1 MEDRLERRLGNYQ
14 LTRLLAR
21 GGFAEVYLGQHIYL
35 KNQAALKIL
44 LTQLSGDAMESFLN
58 EARTVVNLIHPNIV
72 RVLEFGVE
80 GNTPF
85 LVMDYAPNGSLRQC
99 YPKGV
104 RLPLSCVTA
113 YVRQAASAL
122 QYAHE
127 QRLIHRD
134 IKPENMLLGRNNE
147 LLMSDFGIAVF
158 AHSSLSESTQ
168 QIVGTAAYM
177 APEQLQGKPRPASDQ
192 YALAIVAY
200 EWLCGER
207 PFHGT
212 LTEIATQQMFTDPL
226 PLREKVPDIP
236 LAVERVIMTALAKD
250 PRKRYS
256 TILAFAT
263 ALECSSQSIPRPP
276 QAMLDPKS
284 PKFSQVL
291 VLRSSN
297 SALAGTHTSTTSK
310 EQANVDSPA
319 GKTGRK
325 LFAAAGVKKQQVFS
339 VALGV
344 LLYTLSSNFVL
355 LVHLPPVH
363 GSELLWILPT
373 LVIPV
378 ALGMIY
384 GFWAGLVTGGLGYF
398 LGSYIS
404 IVLRTST
411 GASSSISFLT
421 LSALSLPWYFHLG
434 FLATGS
440 IAGLATIV
448 TKGRDPSI
456 QHIAIAELF
465 SVIGI
470 LSSFFI
476 VFNGFW
482 PHLYPHESV
491 LLDFTHIALPNMM
504 LVLIL
509 LPGILTIHGR
519 FNKGKRP
526 PVPQFRGRLKA
537 GLEKIRPGYTSS
549 GRLES

>member
-1 MEDRLERRLGNYQ
+1 MEDHLERQLGNYR

-35 KNQAALKIL
+35 KNQAAIKML
-44 LTQLSGDAMESFLN
+44 LAQLSGDERESFLN
-58 EARTVVNLIHPNIV
+58 EARTVANLIHPNIV
-72 RVLEFGVE
+72 RVLEFGIE

-104 RLPLSCVTA
+104 RLPLSHVTA
-113 YVRQAASAL
+113 YVKQAARAI
-122 QYAHE
+122 QYAHD

-158 AHSSLSESTQ
+158 AHSSLSESIQ
-168 QIVGTAAYM
+168 QIVGTASYM
-177 APEQLQGKPRPASDQ
+177 APEQLQGKPRLASDQ

-212 LTEIATQQMFTDPL
+212 LTAIATQQMFSDPL

-236 LAVERVIMTALAKD
+236 LAVEQVIMTALAKD
-250 PRKRYS
+250 SRKRYD
-256 TILAFAT
+256 TILDFAS
-263 ALECSSQSIPRPP
+263 ALEHASQSISQPGQVILDSKRPE
-276 QAMLDPKS
+276 
-284 PKFSQVL
+284 FSQTL
-291 VLRSSN
+291 VLRSN
-297 SALAGTHTSTTSK
+297 GFALAVTHSSTTSK

-319 GKTGRK
+319 GKTVRK
-325 LFAAAGVKKQQVFS
+325 FFTAEGIKKQQLFYVT
-339 VALGV
+339 LGV

-355 LVHLPPVH
+355 LFHLPPIH
-363 GSELLWILPT
+363 GNELLWVLPT

-378 ALGMIY
+378 AFGVIY
-384 GFWAGLVTGGLGYF
+384 GFWTGFVTGGLGYF

-404 IVLRTST
+404 IVIRANSV
-411 GASSSISFLT
+411 SSSAISFLT

-434 FLATGS
+434 FLSVGS

-448 TKGRDPSI
+448 KKVRYQTI
-456 QHIAIAELF
+456 HYIAIAELF

-470 LSSFFI
+470 LSGFFI
-476 VFNGFW
+476 VFNSFW
-482 PHLYPHESV
+482 HHLYPGESV
-491 LLDFTHIALPNMM
+491 LIDFTHIALPNMV

-509 LPGILTIHGR
+509 LPVILTIHGR
-519 FNKGKRP
+519 FNKGNR
-526 PVPQFRGRLKA
+526 
-537 GLEKIRPGYTSS
+537 
-549 GRLES
+549 

>member
-1 MEDRLERRLGNYQ
+1 MEDHLERRLGNYQ

-44 LTQLSGDAMESFLN
+44 LTQLSGDDMESFLN
-58 EARTVVNLIHPNIV
+58 EARTLVNLIHPNIV

-113 YVRQAASAL
+113 YVKQAASAI
-122 QYAHE
+122 QYAHD

-147 LLMSDFGIAVF
+147 LLISDFGIAVF
-158 AHSSLSESTQ
+158 AHTSLSESTQ
-168 QIVGTAAYM
+168 QVVGTVAYM
-177 APEQLQGKPRPASDQ
+177 APEQFQGKPRPASDQ

-226 PLREKVPDIP
+226 PLREKIPDIP

-250 PRKRYS
+250 PRQRYS
-256 TILAFAT
+256 TILDFAT
-263 ALECSSQSIPRPP
+263 ALECSSQSIPRPT
-276 QAMLDPKS
+276 QAILDPKS
-284 PKFSQVL
+284 SMFSPL
-291 VLRSSN
+291 VVRSNGSP
-297 SALAGTHTSTTSK
+297 LAVTHSSTTSK
-310 EQANVDSPA
+310 EKANVDSPA
-319 GKTGRK
+319 RKTGRK
-325 LFAAAGVKKQQVFS
+325 LFAAEGIKKQQGFN

-344 LLYTLSSNFVL
+344 LIYTLTSNFAL
-355 LVHLPPVH
+355 LIHLPPVH
-363 GSELLWILPT
+363 GSKLLWILPT

-378 ALGMIY
+378 AFGIIY

-404 IVLRTST
+404 IVIRSNTVS
-411 GASSSISFLT
+411 SSSISFLT
-421 LSALSLPWYFHLG
+421 LSALPLPWYFHLG
-434 FLATGS
+434 VLTTGS
-440 IAGLATIV
+440 IAGLATIA
-448 TKGRDPSI
+448 TKGRYQSI
-456 QHIAIAELF
+456 QNIAIAELF

-470 LSSFFI
+470 LSGFFI
-476 VFNGFW
+476 VFNSFW
-482 PHLYPHESV
+482 PHLYPNESV
-491 LLDFTHIALPNMM
+491 LIDFTHVALPNMM

-509 LPGILTIHGR
+509 LFIMLTIHGR
-519 FNKGKRP
+519 FNKGKRS
-526 PVPQFRGRLKA
+526 PVPQ
-537 GLEKIRPGYTSS
+537 
-549 GRLES
+549 

>member
-35 KNQAALKIL
+35 QNQAAIKIL
-44 LTQLSGDAMESFLN
+44 LTQLSGDDLESFLN

-113 YVRQAASAL
+113 YVKQVASAL
-122 QYAHE
+122 QYAHD

-147 LLMSDFGIAVF
+147 LLLSDFGIAVF

-168 QIVGTAAYM
+168 QVAGTAAYM

-207 PFHGT
+207 PFHGN
-212 LTEIATQQMFTDPL
+212 LTEIAAQQMFTDPL

-250 PRKRYS
+250 PRQRYS
-256 TILAFAT
+256 TILDFAT
-263 ALECSSQSIPRPP
+263 ALECSSESIPRPT

-284 PKFSQVL
+284 PLFSPL
-291 VLRSSN
+291 VVRN
-297 SALAGTHTSTTSK
+297 NDSALAVTHSSTTSK
-310 EQANVDSPA
+310 EQAKVDSPA

-325 LFAAAGVKKQQVFS
+325 LFAAAGSKKQQVFS

-355 LVHLPPVH
+355 LIHLPPVH

-378 ALGMIY
+378 AYGVIY

-404 IVLRTST
+404 IVIRANTVS
-411 GASSSISFLT
+411 SSSISFLT
-421 LSALSLPWYFHLG
+421 LSALPLPWYFHLG
-434 FLATGS
+434 VLSTGS
-440 IAGLATIV
+440 IAGLAPIV
-448 TKGRDPSI
+448 TKGRYQSI
-456 QHIAIAELF
+456 QNIAIAELF
-465 SVIGI
+465 SVIAI
-470 LSSFFI
+470 LSGFFI
-476 VFNGFW
+476 VFNSFW
-482 PHLYPHESV
+482 PHLYPNESV
-491 LLDFTHIALPNMM
+491 LIDFTHIALPNMM

-509 LPGILTIHGR
+509 LPSMLTMHGR

-526 PVPQFRGRLKA
+526 PVLA
-537 GLEKIRPGYTSS
+537 TSDTRS
-549 GRLES
+549 K

>member
-44 LTQLSGDAMESFLN
+44 LTQLSGDDLESFLN

-104 RLPLSCVTA
+104 HLPLSCVTT
-113 YVRQAASAL
+113 YVKQAASAL
-122 QYAHE
+122 QYAHD

-147 LLMSDFGIAVF
+147 LLLSDFGIAVF
-158 AHSSLSESTQ
+158 AHSSRSESTQ
-168 QIVGTAAYM
+168 QVAGTAAYM

-192 YALAIVAY
+192 YALALVAY

-212 LTEIATQQMFTDPL
+212 WTEIAAQQLFTHPL
-226 PLREKVPDIP
+226 PLRERVPDLP
-236 LAVERVIMTALAKD
+236 LAVERVMMTALAKD
-250 PRKRYS
+250 PRQRYS
-256 TILAFAT
+256 TILDFAT
-263 ALECSSQSIPRPP
+263 ALECSSQSIPRPT

-284 PKFSQVL
+284 PMASLL
-291 VLRSSN
+291 VLRNNN
-297 SALAGTHTSTTSK
+297 SALAVSPSSTTSK
-310 EQANVDSPA
+310 EQAEVDPPT
-319 GKTGRK
+319 GKTGSK
-325 LFAAAGVKKQQVFS
+325 LFAAAGSKKQQLFS

-355 LVHLPPVH
+355 LIHLPPVH

-378 ALGMIY
+378 AYGVIY
-384 GFWAGLVTGGLGYF
+384 GFWAGLVTGGFGYF
-398 LGSYIS
+398 LGSYVS
-404 IVLRTST
+404 IVIRANTV
-411 GASSSISFLT
+411 ASSAISFLT
-421 LSALSLPWYFHLG
+421 LSALPLPWYFHLG
-434 FLATGS
+434 VLATGS
-440 IAGLATIV
+440 IAGLAPIV
-448 TKGRDPSI
+448 TKGRYQSI

-465 SVIGI
+465 SVIAI
-470 LSSFFI
+470 LSGFFI
-476 VFNGFW
+476 VFNSFW
-482 PHLYPHESV
+482 PHLYPNESV
-491 LLDFTHIALPNMM
+491 LIDFTHIALPNMM

-509 LPGILTIHGR
+509 LPPMLTIHAR
-519 FNKGKRP
+519 FNQGKRP
-526 PVPQFRGRLKA
+526 PVSQCG
-537 GLEKIRPGYTSS
+537 GCM
-549 GRLES
+549 

>member
-35 KNQAALKIL
+35 KNQAAIKIL
-44 LTQLSGDAMESFLN
+44 LKQLSDDDLESFLN

-113 YVRQAASAL
+113 YVKQAASAL
-122 QYAHE
+122 QYAHD

-147 LLMSDFGIAVF
+147 LLLSDFGIAVF

-168 QIVGTAAYM
+168 QVAGTAAYM

-192 YALAIVAY
+192 YALALVAY

-207 PFHGT
+207 PFHGNW
-212 LTEIATQQMFTDPL
+212 TELAAQQLFTDPL
-226 PLREKVPDIP
+226 PLREKVPDLP
-236 LAVERVIMTALAKD
+236 LAVERVMMAALAKD
-250 PRKRYS
+250 PRQRYS
-256 TILAFAT
+256 TILDFAT
-263 ALECSSQSIPRPP
+263 ALESSSQSIPRPT
-276 QAMLDPKS
+276 QAMLDRKS
-284 PKFSQVL
+284 PIFSQVL
-291 VLRSSN
+291 VVRSN
-297 SALAGTHTSTTSK
+297 DSALAATPSSTTSR
-310 EQANVDSPA
+310 EQSKVDSPA
-319 GKTGRK
+319 EKTRRK
-325 LFAAAGVKKQQVFS
+325 LFAAEDSKKQQLFS

-355 LVHLPPVH
+355 LIHLPPVH
-363 GSELLWILPT
+363 GSEFLWILPT

-378 ALGMIY
+378 AYGIIY
-384 GFWAGLVTGGLGYF
+384 GSWAGLLTGGLGYF

-404 IVLRTST
+404 IVIRANTV
-411 GASSSISFLT
+411 ASSSISFLT
-421 LSALSLPWYFHLG
+421 LSALPLPWYFHLG
-434 FLATGS
+434 VLTTAS

-448 TKGRDPSI
+448 TKGRYPSI
-456 QHIAIAELF
+456 QQIAIAELF

-470 LSSFFI
+470 LSGFFI
-476 VFNGFW
+476 VFNSFW
-482 PHLYPHESV
+482 PQLYPNESV
-491 LLDFTHIALPNMM
+491 LIDFTHIALPNMM

-509 LPGILTIHGR
+509 LPLLLTIHGR

-526 PVPQFRGRLKA
+526 PVLA
-537 GLEKIRPGYTSS
+537 TSDIRSK
-549 GRLES
+549 